1 MVLALAELI
10 AAWNCWLQSEK
21 SMLAAGWL
29 EDELAEAE
37 SLAELP
43 APADVAEFAVLA
55 GGSAWSVEVHAAVTS
70 SAAPA
75 TSTDR
80 RVTGRVAGTC

>member
-29 EDELAEAE
+29 DDALAEAE
-37 SLAELP
+37 LL
-43 APADVAEFAVLA
+43 ADVGVPAEVAVLA
-55 GGSAWSVEVHAAVTS
+55 GGSARSVEVQAAVTS

-80 RVTGRVAGTC
+80 RV